1 MKKNNKGFTFIELIL
16 YMAILG
22 IFMVAVMSLVTTTVA
37 SNKKQKSRQ
46 KLQTQATETY
56 DYISNILMGAMDVAV
71 RGDVVIG
78 TGDAAITLKRC
89 YVVPENM
96 KVCGFEKLDDKGE
109 ALLDAGGKQMNISI
123 VQAIG
128 STAKDGAD
136 CYYCYNIEKAAG
148 SIDTQYLWFSYS
160 PVIDRTTFCTIKYD
174 KDARILSIARA
185 GEEDD
190 SALDSSALKQRKV
203 FIDKGTADSADIL
216 AKNVSSFKVTVN
228 PDDNSIGL
236 IIGFEDSKTGEKYEV
251 SGVVGLRNSFVLKK
265 HKWN

>member
-71 RGDVVIG
+71 AAPLKKNATDNVSFVSADNM
-78 TGDAAITLKRC
+78 TGSNISVQEDT
-89 YVVPENM
+89 
-96 KVCGFEKLDDKGE
+96 GKLIV
-109 ALLDAGGKQMNISI
+109 GGKDSSKVNMGIAADVADTPAGELVCYDVGKSY
-123 VQAIG
+123 ADME
-128 STAKDGAD
+128 AK
-136 CYYCYNIEKAAG
+136 
-148 SIDTQYLWFSYS
+148 YLWFSYS
-160 PVIDRTTFCTIKYD
+160 PAIDRTTFCTIKYD

-190 SALDSSALKQRKV
+190 SALDSSALNQRKR

>member
-71 RGDVVIG
+71 
-78 TGDAAITLKRC
+78 AAPLPPGSKDPTDDPVC
-89 YVVPENM
+89 YVSPDNM
-96 KVCGFEKLDDKGE
+96 MDS
-109 ALLDAGGKQMNISI
+109 NIS
-123 VQAIG
+123 VQEDTGRLLRGGEPKVFMEIAADVADTPAG
-128 STAKDGAD
+128 KLVCYDVGKSYADMEAK
-136 CYYCYNIEKAAG
+136 
-148 SIDTQYLWFSYS
+148 YLWFSYS
-160 PVIDRTTFCTIKYD
+160 PAIDRTTFCTIKYD

-190 SALDSSALKQRKV
+190 SALDSSALNQRKR